1 MTKERARL
9 RAGSLLHA
17 AAAGGMA
24 PTTRGN
30 IGQSSPCDAGGEPFL
45 AWSGAAKHDCM
56 PKAHDHKAMYQ
67 RIGMANSFQRIHS
80 RNASNET
87 RLRADGSRP
96 RDACAHVFFMKSV
109 EPERPCANQSA
120 RGRKSLTRALPKN

>member
-80 RNASNET
+80 RNASMKH
-87 RLRADGSRP
+87 
-96 RDACAHVFFMKSV
+96 ACAPTVRARATPALTFF
-109 EPERPCANQSA
+109 
-120 RGRKSLTRALPKN
+120 L